1 MSDGFSD
8 WLANRK
14 DDTPAPML
22 ADGEIVGD
30 YAIVGFLG
38 RGGSGE
44 VYRGE
49 HRFLKTPVAIKVL
62 HRGDEAGKARFLR
75 EAEILADRQYPG
87 FPRFFAYG
95 EADGRPYL
103 VTELLEERPLPS
115 KECEVAEFI
124 RRVAAAAG
132 ELHKLGYVHRDIK
145 PSNILWRAGGTRSV
159 ASAVPVLI
167 DFGLAK
173 PVSGETRPVLGA
185 LSIENGRAVG
195 VGTPGYAAPEQF
207 VSGEIGFSA
216 DIHALGVLANEC
228 FGGNPPKGWVQI
240 IHRATSSIK
249 AQRPENIAEF
259 IKAIN
264 MRRRRR
270 LPIIVP
276 VVAVAIVVVCI
287 FVLQRRIELP
297 PKGAEPSPELADAA
311 KSSPTP
317 EASAKLGDI
326 ISYDAEYKRIN
337 DLPVDASAS
346 QIIEAA
352 IADAKDVYARQ
363 VAKTE
368 KAKSLPNVRVA
379 HNIILLPAVHGSY
392 ANTFLRERGFNA
404 DMRKKYQPEV
414 DALCRKFR
422 KEWKEHRCG
431 PPHFVVIEP
440 RRETHRKS
448 FLDDST
454 FEVERIH

>member
-1 MSDGFSD
+1 MNDEISD
-8 WLANRK
+8 WLASRV
-14 DDTPAPML
+14 DDTPTPVL
-22 ADGEIVGD
+22 EDGAIVD
-30 YAIVGFLG
+30 DFTVVGFLG

-115 KECEVAEFI
+115 KEREVAEFI

-145 PSNILWRAGGTRSV
+145 PSNILWRSP
-159 ASAVPVLI
+159 SEPVLI

-173 PVSGETRPVLGA
+173 PVSGEARPVLGA

-228 FGGNPPKGWVQI
+228 FGGNPPKRWARTIDNATTSISGRRFKSVDDLAVAVGAAAEGRFLFSTVLAAGFVPFAACTAWFAIVALSPLMSEGYRDAVRGASPFWQELAVVSAGAALTAI
-240 IHRATSSIK
+240 IPFGLLRKKKWAKRLAMAAGAVFAAMLFLLCFADAGHGYGSFDSPAKLVLFLWFVPRSVVFLVFLFPA
-249 AQRPENIAEF
+249 A
-259 IKAIN
+259 
-264 MRRRRR
+264 RR
-270 LPIIVP
+270 L
-276 VVAVAIVVVCI
+276 
-287 FVLQRRIELP
+287 
-297 PKGAEPSPELADAA
+297 
-311 KSSPTP
+311 
-317 EASAKLGDI
+317 
-326 ISYDAEYKRIN
+326 
-337 DLPVDASAS
+337 
-346 QIIEAA
+346 
-352 IADAKDVYARQ
+352 
-363 VAKTE
+363 
-368 KAKSLPNVRVA
+368 
-379 HNIILLPAVHGSY
+379 
-392 ANTFLRERGFNA
+392 FN
-404 DMRKKYQPEV
+404 R
-414 DALCRKFR
+414 
-422 KEWKEHRCG
+422 
-431 PPHFVVIEP
+431 
-440 RRETHRKS
+440 
-448 FLDDST
+448 
-454 FEVERIH
+454 

>member
-1 MSDGFSD
+1 MNDEISD
-8 WLANRK
+8 WLANRV
-14 DDTPAPML
+14 DDTPPPVL
-22 ADGEIVGD
+22 EDGAIVGD
-30 YAIVGFLG
+30 FTVVGFLG

-62 HRGDEAGKARFLR
+62 HRGDEAGKTRFLR

-115 KECEVAEFI
+115 KEREVAEFI

-145 PSNILWRAGGTRSV
+145 PSNILWRSP
-159 ASAVPVLI
+159 SEPVLI

-173 PVSGETRPVLGA
+173 PVSGEARPVLGA

-228 FGGNPPKGWVQI
+228 FGGNPPNSWAQI
-240 IHRATSSIK
+240 IRRATSSIR
-249 AQRPENIAEF
+249 AQRPADVTEF
-259 IKAIN
+259 INVIKSC
-264 MRRRRR
+264 RRRKMS
-270 LPIIVP
+270 PAIFVIAAAII
-276 VVAVAIVVVCI
+276 AVFVI
-287 FVLQRRIELP
+287 VLQRRTRSMPKEIDIPISP
-297 PKGAEPSPELADAA
+297 PDVE
-311 KSSPTP
+311 KSSSMRGAHT
-317 EASAKLGDI
+317 KLGDI
-326 ISYDAEYKRIN
+326 ISYDKEYKRIN
-337 DLPVDASAS
+337 ELPADASAD

-352 IADAKDVYARQ
+352 IADAKDAYARQ
-363 VAKTE
+363 VEKTE
-368 KAKSLPNVRVA
+368 KAKQQPNIQVA
-379 HNIILLPAVHGSY
+379 HNLILLPAVHGSY
-392 ANTFLRERGFNA
+392 VNTFLRERGFNA
-404 DMRKKYQPEV
+404 DMRKKYQPVIDE
-414 DALCRKFR
+414 LCRLYR
-422 KEWKEHRCG
+422 REWEAHRCG
-431 PPHFVVIEP
+431 MPYFVVIEP
-440 RRETHRKS
+440 KTERRPKS
-448 FLDDST
+448 LLDDSS